1 MLFETLAVGPFQSNC
16 YVLAD
21 GAGGPAAVVDPG
33 DEAGRILALLRDRG
47 LTVSHILLTHGH
59 LDHIGA
65 VRAVKEAT
73 GAAVC
78 IHPLDAPM
86 LEDPSRNLS
95 AGSGRPVTAPEP
107 DRLLEDGEE
116 LQVGSLRLRV
126 LHTPGHTPGGVCFL
140 LDDRVLSGDT
150 LFAGTIGRSDFPGG
164 DMEQLLESIRTK
176 LLPLPDHLLVCPGHG
191 DATTIGE
198 EKQGNPFLA

>member
-1 MLFETLAVGPFQSNC
+1 MLFETLALGPFQSNC
-16 YVLAD
+16 YILAD

-33 DEAGRILALLRDRG
+33 DGAARILALLRDRG
-47 LTVSHILLTHGH
+47 LAVSHILLTHGH

-73 GAAVC
+73 GAAVGV
-78 IHPLDAPM
+78 HPLDAPM
-86 LEDPSRNLS
+86 LEDPRQNLS
-95 AGSGRPVTAPEP
+95 AGSGRPVTAPGP

-126 LHTPGHTPGGVCFL
+126 LHTPGHTPGGLCFL

-150 LFAGTIGRSDFPGG
+150 LFAGSIGRSDFPGG
-164 DMEQLLESIRTK
+164 DADQLLDSIRTK
-176 LLPLPDHLLVCPGHG
+176 LLPLPDDLLVCPGHG
-191 DATTIGE
+191 DFTTIGE
-198 EKQGNPFLA
+198 EKVGNPFLA

>member
-1 MLFETLAVGPFQSNC
+1 MIFESLAVGPFQSNC
-16 YVLAD
+16 YILAD
-21 GAGGPAAVVDPG
+21 GAGGPAVVVDPG
-33 DEAGRILALLRDRG
+33 DEARRILSVIRSRS

-86 LEDPSRNLS
+86 LDSPEQNLS
-95 AGSGRPVTAPEP
+95 AGSGRPVTAPGP
-107 DRLLEDGEE
+107 DRLLEEGDE
-116 LQVGSLRLRV
+116 LQVGGLRIRV
-126 LHTPGHTPGGVCFL
+126 LHTPGHTPGGVCLL
-140 LDDRVLSGDT
+140 LDDRILSGDT

-164 DMEQLLESIRTK
+164 DMDQLLASIRAK
-176 LLPLPDHLLVCPGHG
+176 LLPLPDDLLVYPGHG
-191 DATTIGE
+191 DATAIGE
-198 EKQGNPFLA
+198 ERQGNPFLS

>member
-1 MLFETLAVGPFQSNC
+1 MIFETLAVGPFQSNC
-16 YVLAD
+16 YILAD
-21 GAGGPAAVVDPG
+21 GAGGPAVVVDPG
-33 DEAGRILALLRDRG
+33 DEARRILSVIRSRS

-86 LEDPSRNLS
+86 LDSPEQNLS
-95 AGSGRPVTAPEP
+95 AGSVRPVTAPGP
-107 DRLLEDGEE
+107 DRLLEEGDE
-116 LQVGSLRLRV
+116 LLVGGLRIRV
-126 LHTPGHTPGGVCFL
+126 LHTPGHTPGGVCLL

-164 DMEQLLESIRTK
+164 DMDQLLASIRTR
-176 LLPLPDHLLVCPGHG
+176 LLPLPDDLLVYPGHG

-198 EKQGNPFLA
+198 EKQGNPFLS